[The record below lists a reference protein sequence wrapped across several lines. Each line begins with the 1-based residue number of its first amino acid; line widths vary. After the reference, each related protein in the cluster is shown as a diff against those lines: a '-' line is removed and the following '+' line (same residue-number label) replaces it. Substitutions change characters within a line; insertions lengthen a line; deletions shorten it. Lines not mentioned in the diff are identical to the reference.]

1 MNIYDKIQRMPGT
14 ETYEQKMYQLLNT
27 EHYTKGRYRHDDMGE
42 GMALVWQLVWSWWK
56 PRFLLDHTTQCAYE
70 IMNTNYELVTVT
82 DDDIDW
88 NSMKDLPDNAITR
101 ARNHN
106 AMFPTLIRHF
116 ENGQAKVEWQIN
128 PDGKYYMD
136 DDGFGMTSDN
146 ELTLFGTIDRT
157 GKIVKKFVYEKS
169 NNFLLL

>member
-1 MNIYDKIQRMPGT
+1 MNIYDKIQRMSGN

-27 EHYTKGRYRHDDMGE
+27 VHYTKGHYKHEDMGE
-42 GMALVWQLVWSWWK
+42 EMTLVWQVIWSWWK
-56 PRFLLDHTTQCAYE
+56 PRFLLDRTTQCAYE

-82 DDDIDW
+82 DEDIDW
-88 NSMKDLPDNAITR
+88 DSLKNLPKNAIAR
-101 ARNHN
+101 AIRHN
-106 AMFPTLIRHF
+106 AMFPTLIRRF

-128 PDGKYYMD
+128 PDRKYYMD

-157 GKIVKKFVYEKS
+157 GTVVKKFVYKES
-169 NNFLLL
+169 HNFLLL